1 MERFNEYVRTGG
13 QSPVPET
20 ATVDSL
26 VAEFPWFTAARVVMA
41 DVGGCFDPLLNVLKT
56 NRALSSLSLK
66 PIDTE
71 RLAAVT
77 EGEIID
83 KFLRLGDYR
92 IVADETGDSEIVRT
106 EAELD
111 DEDDLV
117 SEELAEVYIAQGLKE
132 EAIARSR
139 KLRSLNTENSVYFAE
154 KLEKLSKNN

>member
-1 MERFNEYVRTGG
+1 MERFKEYVRTGG
-13 QSPVPET
+13 QSPAPES

-26 VAEFPWFTAARVVMA
+26 VAEFPWFTAARVVRA
-41 DVGGCFDPLLNVLKT
+41 NVGGFCDPLLNVLKT

-92 IVADETGDSEIVRT
+92 IVADELPIRMSSAPKPNSTTRT
-106 EAELD
+106 T
-111 DEDDLV
+111 
-117 SEELAEVYIAQGLKE
+117 SC
-132 EAIARSR
+132 RR
-139 KLRSLNTENSVYFAE
+139 NSPKCMPHRE
-154 KLEKLSKNN
+154 